1 MFSTRS
7 IDIEKYGS
15 SVLRG
20 KCVEL
25 TAEEKIGQLIG
36 VHFEAVK
43 KAGGIGLAAP
53 QIGFSKRIFVIDTSP
68 LKSADP
74 SIEEVQAV
82 YINPRIVWK
91 SVERV
96 VYLEGCLSVPG
107 ILADIERPE
116 RIRVRYR
123 DEQFAEQE
131 RELDGVVAR
140 IFQHEY
146 DHLEGI
152 LFIDRM
158 SFLRKKFLSGK
169 LKEIRKES
177 KQNTRL
183 SWIRAMLSR
192 KQNCQM
198 LQTLS

>member
-1 MFSTRS
+1 MV
-7 IDIEKYGS
+7 IDIVKYGS
-15 SVLRG
+15 SVLRR

-25 TAEEKIGQLIG
+25 TPEEQIDQLIG
-36 VHFEAVK
+36 DLFETVK

-53 QIGFSKRIFVIDTSP
+53 QIGLSKQIFVIDTSP

-82 YINPRIVWK
+82 YINPRIVWR
-91 SVERV
+91 SAERA
-96 VYLEGCLSVPG
+96 VYREGCLSVPG
-107 ILADIERPE
+107 IFADIERPE
-116 RIRVRYR
+116 RIRVSYR

-131 RELDGVVAR
+131 KELNGVVAR

-146 DHLEGI
+146 DHLKGI

-158 SFLRKKFLSGK
+158 SFLRKKFLSCK
-169 LKEIRKES
+169 LKEIRKQS
-177 KQNTRL
+177 KYNIKL
-183 SWIRAMLSR
+183 SWIRAMLSK
-192 KQNCQM
+192 KQNYLM